1 MAAPTHHGSISAFDS
16 SQEDWV
22 EYAERLEHY
31 FVANGIDNADAIL
44 FTSVGPS
51 TYRLIKTLSLLR
63 KPTDY
68 SFQELVT
75 KVKTHF
81 HPKPSPIIKRF
92 EFNTGVQQE
101 GETVGVFFAALRNIA
116 EHCSYPEDILHD
128 MLHDRIVCGIWDK
141 AVQFMLLKESKLTYD
156 TALDTALAA
165 EAAANDSKQL
175 HDNPHPV
182 LPVQQVKE
190 KSKSSKQRE
199 GTSTTICYRCG
210 GKHIASQ
217 CRFWDYEQEE
227 GSFSS
232 SLS

>member
-31 FVANGIDNADAIL
+31 FVANGIDNADVQRAIL

-51 TYRLIKTLSLLR
+51 TYRLIKTLSLPR

-92 EFNTGVQQE
+92 EFNTRVQQE
-101 GETVGVFFAALRNIA
+101 GETVGVFVAALRNIA

-128 MLHDRIVCGIWDK
+128 MLRDRIVCGIRDK
-141 AVQFMLLKESKLTYD
+141 AVQRTLLKESRLTYD

-175 HDNPHPV
+175 HNNPHPV

-190 KSKSSKQRE
+190 KSKSSKQR
-199 GTSTTICYRCG
+199 G
-210 GKHIASQ
+210 HIH
-217 CRFWDYEQEE
+217 DYLL
-227 GSFSS
+227 
-232 SLS
+232 SLWW